1 MRTNIYVII
10 VYIVTVRHACVNK
23 INVLRS
29 SKHHCCTKCMYEP
42 YIICNYDFMLPYWS
56 PLRSIININS
66 EPIYH
71 PLTSPQPP
79 GSCLQHHSPI
89 CKSQPWVRLCTKLK
103 VISENSDYDISG
115 SHLEFFVPVWS
126 SKSHEISGKKPL
138 EHWRP
143 LPLLLLCWPT
153 EFWPKVWPN
162 TYLGTNHQCERVDY
176 NLIIGFSLSVFG
188 GCRCLMLLLR

>member
-1 MRTNIYVII
+1 MHVWTKWMCYGQVNI
-10 VYIVTVRHACVNK
+10 TVVL
-23 INVLRS
+23 NV
-29 SKHHCCTKCMYEP
+29 CMYEP

-103 VISENSDYDISG
+103 VISENSDYGISG

-143 LPLLLLCWPT
+143 TIAFATVVIMLADRILAKGVTKHIPRYLLT
-153 EFWPKVWPN
+153 TSVKE
-162 TYLGTNHQCERVDY
+162 
-176 NLIIGFSLSVFG
+176 LITIWL
-188 GCRCLMLLLR
+188 

>member
-1 MRTNIYVII
+1 MHVWTKWMCYGQVNI
-10 VYIVTVRHACVNK
+10 TVVL
-23 INVLRS
+23 NV
-29 SKHHCCTKCMYEP
+29 CMYEP

-103 VISENSDYDISG
+103 VISENSDYGISG

-143 LPLLLLCWPT
+143 LLLPTVVIMLADRILAKGVTKHIPRYLLT
-153 EFWPKVWPN
+153 TSVKE
-162 TYLGTNHQCERVDY
+162 
-176 NLIIGFSLSVFG
+176 LITIWL
-188 GCRCLMLLLR
+188 